1 MKANCVLKIII
12 FKYFAFLLE
21 LTFYYVLMIY
31 LFCARLFRYARPSFK
46 QMQRMNPN

>member
-21 LTFYYVLMIY
+21 LTFYFCYVLMIY
-31 LFCARLFRYARPSFK
+31 LFCARLFQVRTSFI
-46 QMQRMNPN
+46 